1 MNFYSIIDR
10 PRDFEPTAA
19 GEELAPIYERVDDE
33 NGSYHLVVSGTRD
46 VQKQIDSS
54 RPPAMAD
61 VLKHALRG
69 DLSFMTNQNGF
80 YSSGDEPHDLGEA
93 FMLSQAGL
101 AAAQHYKDAIAKES
115 EVNSNAVDNQPVGE

>member
-1 MNFYSIIDR
+1 MIYYSILDR

-33 NGSYHLVVSGTRD
+33 NGSYHLVQTGTRD

-93 FMLSQAGL
+93 FMLSQAGF
-101 AAAQHYKDAIAKES
+101 AAAQKYKDAIAKES
-115 EVNSNAVDNQPVGE
+115 EVISNAVNNESAGQ